1 MFHNDAV
8 EVSLMSK
15 VRDVVFV
22 TIALLLFVV
31 VISFKPA
38 RWFGRRRRNQRKP
51 GIHW

>member
-31 VISFKPA
+31 VISFKPT
-38 RWFGRRRRNQRKP
+38 RCFGRRRNQRKP